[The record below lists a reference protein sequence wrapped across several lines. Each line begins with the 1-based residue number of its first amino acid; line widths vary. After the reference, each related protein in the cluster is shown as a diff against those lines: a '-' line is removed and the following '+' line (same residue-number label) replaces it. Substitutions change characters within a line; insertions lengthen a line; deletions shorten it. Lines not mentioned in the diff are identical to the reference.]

1 MSLKHVG
8 LRFVDI
14 ESCVDEI
21 IRRLGTDLR
30 VAMPLGLGKPV
41 ELIDAL
47 YRRACDDSDLSLTI
61 FTALSLER
69 PRESDPIRGRL
80 LNPVF
85 DRLYANYSEPL
96 YLQDER
102 SAQLPANIS
111 LCEFYFKAGSRL
123 GHAAAQQNYISSN
136 YTHAARDVVVI
147 LPQ

>member
-47 YRRACDDSDLSLTI
+47 YRRACDDSALSLTI

-80 LNPVF
+80 LNPAKVNY
-85 DRLYANYSEPL
+85 RRIYHSANFTL
-96 YLQDER
+96 KR
-102 SAQLPANIS
+102 
-111 LCEFYFKAGSRL
+111 G
-123 GHAAAQQNYISSN
+123 AA
-136 YTHAARDVVVI
+136 
-147 LPQ
+147 